1 MGGGKN
7 RKHERIFS
15 SNKKESES
23 SLASYKNNN
32 NKKSFY
38 QEVIYS
44 FLPSSRVLVSIFV
57 KKKIFLEHTGNH
69 TFFYLLRCCLFHFLR
84 RTGEKNTSMI
94 LNSTMR
100 HGMLPL

>member
-1 MGGGKN
+1 MGGEKN

-44 FLPSSRVLVSIFV
+44 FLPASRVLVSIFV

-69 TFFYLLRCCLFHFLR
+69 TFFINCVAVCFIFYGERVK
-84 RTGEKNTSMI
+84 RT
-94 LNSTMR
+94 LQ
-100 HGMLPL
+100 